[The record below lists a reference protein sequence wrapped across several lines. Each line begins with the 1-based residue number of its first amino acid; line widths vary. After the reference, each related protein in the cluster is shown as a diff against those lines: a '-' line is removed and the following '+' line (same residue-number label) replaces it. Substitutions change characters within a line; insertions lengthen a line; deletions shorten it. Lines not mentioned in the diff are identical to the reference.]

1 MAIFNSYEIPGKE
14 SMGTWTFLDPS
25 GTSCAPGWFFDASTE
40 LCKML
45 GRRFLPG
52 LCGIIIVY
60 YRVYYSILSYII
72 VYYSTP
78 YAPCIFT
85 YIWVIFRATVGTY
98 SIHGAQGVYIRIY
111 IYIYCTYFKSFIH
124 IQSLKKS
131 SVTHRILAVNLST
144 QHRIRGFW
152 SDVVAGGTNK
162 TSNSRRRTMGEKG
175 THILKVGNHYQA
187 AMITA
192 NSFKVQI
199 REKHVVCSW
208 RSAAVLGLSHYSCM
222 WIVVFR
228 PGAGHCLHAGRPIF
242 PSTGWGLSCLY
253 RWHLMIILFIQSH
266 FAQ

>member
-72 VYYSTP
+72 VYYSTHMLHVYLPTFGWFLGQLLVHIP
-78 YAPCIFT
+78 YMEHRG
-85 YIWVIFRATVGTY
+85 YIYV
-98 SIHGAQGVYIRIY
+98 Y

-199 REKHVVCSW
+199 REKHVACSW